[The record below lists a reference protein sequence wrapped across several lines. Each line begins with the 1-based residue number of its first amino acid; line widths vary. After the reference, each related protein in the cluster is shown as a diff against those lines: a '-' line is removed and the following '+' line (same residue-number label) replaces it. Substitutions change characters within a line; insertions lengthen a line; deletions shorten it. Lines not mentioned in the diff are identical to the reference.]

1 MLQATKDALQEEKT
15 KLQKL
20 KHTHQTT
27 LEQLKQIMRLV
38 EDIAAQ
44 AAEVSCHCKSFGVD

>member
-1 MLQATKDALQEEKT
+1 MLQAAKDALQEEKT

-44 AAEVSCHCKSFGVD
+44 AAEVSRHCKSFGVD